1 MLSTIYTCIMP
12 VLSYTDVQ
20 QIENYRVRDVLYG
33 KKMARARELQR
44 VQGRQRVY
52 QIEVKIFNQ
61 QT

>member
-1 MLSTIYTCIMP
+1 MP

-20 QIENYRVRDVLYG
+20 QIENYRVSDVLYG

-52 QIEVKIFNQ
+52 QIDIKIFNQ